1 MAEEPK
7 GINGELL
14 KPPAFTN
21 GWLADMLS
29 RKYEKGLYRCDK
41 HGEVECEYYTDKN
54 GQKVWSECPECIKEH
69 DAKLAE
75 KERLEQIERQKSK
88 WLESNIKEKFFGMTF
103 DDYEVLNDTLK
114 VALEK
119 VKAIADGS
127 NRSLLLLGDNG
138 LGKTM
143 LASLAL
149 MKRGGYIFKMY
160 EIITQIKSSYKAN
173 STVDEMDILKKLSN
187 CPLLVID
194 EVGKQFGSESEK
206 NWLSY
211 IIDERYECNK
221 PTILICN
228 LKRKRDCTEE
238 EVSNGLYIEHY
249 LGRDSVSRLVEC
261 ADIVNVTG
269 DDYRRKIALTE
280 RSV

>member
-7 GINGELL
+7 L
-14 KPPAFTN
+14 TN
-21 GWLADMLS
+21 GLFAEILGREYKTDMF
-29 RKYEKGLYRCDK
+29 RCEK
-41 HGEVECEYYTDKN
+41 HGEVQNTYYTDRN
-54 GQKVWSECPECIKEH
+54 GQKIWSVCPMCEKE
-69 DAKLAE
+69 DEAMKKE
-75 KERLEQIERQKSK
+75 KERLELLKKQKERWIQ
-88 WLESNIKEKFFGMTF
+88 SNIKEKFFDMTF
-103 DDYEVLNDTLK
+103 DDYKVFNDSQK
-114 VALEK
+114 IMLEK
-119 VKAIADGS
+119 TKAIADGK

-143 LASLAL
+143 LSSLAL
-149 MKRGGYIFKMY
+149 MKRGGYIYKMY

-173 STVDEMDILKKLSN
+173 STVDEMDILKKLST

-228 LKRKRDCTEE
+228 LKRKSECSKE
-238 EVSNGLYIEHY
+238 EVAGGLYIEHY
-249 LGRDSVSRLVEC
+249 LGRDTVSRLVEC
-261 ADIVNVTG
+261 ADIVSVTG
-269 DDYRRKIALTE
+269 DDYRRKLALTD
-280 RSV
+280 